1 MKDHF
6 VIMAGLG
13 AATLIM
19 AWLPSLSKKI
29 KISYPIILL
38 LIGAILYFINIPL
51 HWPDPFWPDQWL
63 LYISEAIVII
73 SLMGTGLKIGKKYS
87 LKDWKIPLRLILI
100 TMPLSMLA
108 VYFLATEFLLLSIPA
123 SILLAAALAPTDPV
137 LAAEV
142 QIEDFP
148 SDDGENAVEFAL
160 TAEAGINDGVAFP
173 FIFLAVLLADHDLDW
188 SSWFLDKFMLKI
200 FLGILIGYLIGKTI
214 GYLIEK
220 LPKIKGIKN
229 PHGFVSLSITFMTY
243 GVAEMLH
250 GYGFLAVF
258 VAALNIRY
266 QEDVEGDVKEKMHDF
281 VEEMEKL
288 LLVVWIILF
297 GGALLN
303 GILTIANWK
312 GALFAAIFIL
322 IVRPLAGYIGLLITN
337 LSHMEKSAISF
348 CGIKGIGS
356 IFYLSWAFL
365 QTDNFSEKNFIYSVA
380 SFVILFSIVIHG
392 LSAPRIMKKVNDY
405 LYSDKQGLNS

>member
-6 VIMAGLG
+6 AIMAGLG

-19 AWLPSLSKKI
+19 AWLPSFSKKI
-29 KISYPIILL
+29 KISYPIFLL
-38 LIGAILYFINIPL
+38 LFGAILYFLNIPL
-51 HWPDPFWPDQWL
+51 LWPDPFWPDQWL

-87 LKDWKIPLRLILI
+87 MKDWKIPLRLILI
-100 TMPLSMLA
+100 TMPLTMLA
-108 VYFLATEFLLLSIPA
+108 VYFLASELLLFSIPA

-142 QIEDFP
+142 QIEDTT
-148 SDDGENAVEFAL
+148 SSEDENMVEFSL
-160 TAEAGINDGVAFP
+160 TAEAGINDGIAFP
-173 FIFLAVLLADHDLDW
+173 FIFLAVLLADNELEM
-188 SSWFLDKFMLKI
+188 SSWFLDKFLLKI
-200 FLGILIGYLIGKTI
+200 FLGIVIGYVIGSSI

-220 LPKIKGIKN
+220 LPKIEGIKN

-243 GVAEMLH
+243 GISELLH

-258 VAALNIRY
+258 VAVLSIRY
-266 QEDVEGDVKEKMHDF
+266 TEDVEGDIKQKMHDF

-297 GGALLN
+297 GGSLLN
-303 GILTIANWK
+303 GILNIASWE
-312 GALFAAIFIL
+312 GAMFAAIFIFL
-322 IVRPLAGYIGLLITN
+322 VRPMAGYIGLWKTN
-337 LSHMEKSAISF
+337 LNQTEKLAMSF
-348 CGIKGIGS
+348 CGIRGIGS

-365 QTDNFSEKNFIYSVA
+365 QTDNFSEKNFLYSIA

-392 LSAPRIMKKVNDY
+392 FLVPHIMERVNSKKLAKN
-405 LYSDKQGLNS
+405 

>member
-1 MKDHF
+1 MIKDHF
-6 VIMAGLG
+6 AIMAGLG

-38 LIGAILYFINIPL
+38 LIGAALYFINIPL
-51 HWPDPFWPDQWL
+51 NWPDPFWPDQWL

-73 SLMGTGLKIGKKYS
+73 SLMGTGLKIGKKYTI
-87 LKDWKIPLRLILI
+87 KDWKIPLRLIAI
-100 TMPLSMLA
+100 TMPICMLM
-108 VYFLATEFLLLSIPA
+108 VYFLASEFLLLSIPA

-142 QIEDFP
+142 QIENSMSEK
-148 SDDGENAVEFAL
+148 SDNVVEFAL

-173 FIFLAVLLADHDLDW
+173 FIFLAVLLADNELNLGN
-188 SSWFLDKFMLKI
+188 WFLDKFLLKI
-200 FLGILIGYLIGKTI
+200 FLGVLIGYVIGKSI
-214 GYLIEK
+214 GYLIEN
-220 LPKIKGIKN
+220 LPKIKGIDN

-243 GVAEMLH
+243 GIAELLH

-258 VAALNIRY
+258 IAALNIRY
-266 QEDVEGDVKEKMHDF
+266 QEDVAGDIKEKMHDF

-288 LLVVWIILF
+288 LLVVWLILF
-297 GGALLN
+297 GGSLLN
-303 GILTIANWK
+303 GILAIANWK
-312 GALFAAIFIL
+312 GAVFAVLLIL
-322 IVRPLAGYIGLLITN
+322 LVRPLIGYISLWKTN
-337 LSHMEKSAISF
+337 LSRTKKFAISF

-365 QTDNFSEKNFIYSVA
+365 QTDNFAEKDFIYSVA
-380 SFVILFSIVIHG
+380 AFVILCSIIVHG
-392 LSAPRIMKKVNDY
+392 LLVPTIMKRVND
-405 LYSDKQGLNS
+405 

>member
-6 VIMAGLG
+6 AIMAGLG

-19 AWLPSLSKKI
+19 AWLPSFSKKI
-29 KISYPIILL
+29 KISYPIFLL
-38 LIGAILYFINIPL
+38 LFGAILYFLNIPL
-51 HWPDPFWPDQWL
+51 LWPDPFWPDQWL

-87 LKDWKIPLRLILI
+87 MKDWKIPLRLILI
-100 TMPLSMLA
+100 TMPLTMLA
-108 VYFLATEFLLLSIPA
+108 VYFLASELLLFSIPA

-142 QIEDFP
+142 QIEDTT
-148 SDDGENAVEFAL
+148 SSEDENMVEFSL
-160 TAEAGINDGVAFP
+160 TAEAGINDGIAFP
-173 FIFLAVLLADHDLDW
+173 FIFLAVLLADNELEM
-188 SSWFLDKFMLKI
+188 SSWFLDKFLLKI
-200 FLGILIGYLIGKTI
+200 FLGIVIGYVIGSSI

-220 LPKIKGIKN
+220 LPKIEGIKN

-243 GVAEMLH
+243 GISELLH

-258 VAALNIRY
+258 VAALSIRY
-266 QEDVEGDVKEKMHDF
+266 TEDVEGDIKQKMHDF

-297 GGALLN
+297 GGSLLN
-303 GILTIANWK
+303 GILNIASWE
-312 GALFAAIFIL
+312 GAMFAAIFIFL
-322 IVRPLAGYIGLLITN
+322 VRPMAGYIGLWKTN
-337 LSHMEKSAISF
+337 LNQTEKLAISF
-348 CGIKGIGS
+348 CGIRGIGS

-365 QTDNFSEKNFIYSVA
+365 QTDNFSEKNFIYSIA

-392 LSAPRIMKKVNDY
+392 FLAPRIMERVNSKKLAKN
-405 LYSDKQGLNS
+405 